1 MKTTFQ
7 AALIGAA
14 IFPFAADLQAQCNFD
29 PTVTGNLLLC
39 PESTSVLGTQQYDA
53 YQWYTR
59 AYGDN
64 GPAQPVNGATAP
76 TFEVDAYETPVYVSV
91 AATLAGCTEKSPEVL
106 VDGLAFLPIT
116 VTSSGDYTVNFDG
129 ELVICSGDTVWL
141 EALLPYT
148 LNFKWYDDTEPV
160 PGGNTSTLVVTTPG
174 HYWLTASPGACPN
187 WTATFGFQIAVIW
200 GSGPGCVTAIE
211 DPEPSLDVKILPNP
225 ASDRL
230 QVLVADFASVD
241 LRLIDARG
249 KVVRERTFAE
259 QTVMDV
265 SDLPAGV
272 YVLQLNSETGRAV
285 KRIVVE

>member
-7 AALIGAA
+7 AALISAA
-14 IFPFAADLQAQCNFD
+14 IFPFAAAMQAQCNFD

-39 PESTSVLGTQQYDA
+39 PESSSVLGTQQYDA

-64 GPAQPVNGATAP
+64 GPGQPVSGATAP
-76 TFEVDAYETPVYVSV
+76 TFEVNAYDTPVYVSV
-91 AATLAGCTEKSPEVL
+91 AATLGGCTEKSPEVL

-116 VTSSGDYTVNFDG
+116 VSSYGDYTVNFEG
-129 ELVICSGDTVWL
+129 ELVICSGDTVWM

-148 LNFKWYDDTEPV
+148 LNFKWYDGTEPV

-187 WTATFGFQIAVIW
+187 WTATFGLQITVIW
-200 GSGPGCVTAIE
+200 GSDPGCVTAIE

-225 ASDRL
+225 ASDKLRIS
-230 QVLVADFASVD
+230 VADFASVD
-241 LRLIDARG
+241 LRLIDAQG

-259 QTVMDV
+259 QTVIDV
-265 SDLPAGV
+265 SDLPSGI